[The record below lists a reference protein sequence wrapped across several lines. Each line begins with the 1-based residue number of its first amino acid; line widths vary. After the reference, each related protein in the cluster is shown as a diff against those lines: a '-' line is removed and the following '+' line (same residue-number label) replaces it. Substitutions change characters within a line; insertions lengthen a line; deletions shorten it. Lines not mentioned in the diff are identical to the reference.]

1 MGKTFKIK
9 IITPY
14 GEYYAGDI
22 EYLSIFSDAFLLG
35 ILPGHAP
42 LVTSIKISKMSM
54 TINNEKISYAIG
66 GGVMHIKED
75 GSVTLML
82 DSIERYDQID
92 VVRAQKAKERAEERL
107 KTLTDKNNIARAEA
121 SLRRALNRINVAN
134 NL

>member
-1 MGKTFKIK
+1 MNKTLKIK

-14 GEYYAGDI
+14 GEYFTGDI

-54 TINNEKISYAIG
+54 TIDNEKISYAIG

-75 GSVTLML
+75 GSVILML